1 MKLIALII
9 LFLFILYIICIIIRK
24 IISKYMKN
32 INKIQKFNINTNY
45 LYDDFYE
52 NNKINEGKNLIG
64 NLGIIRYNFMDEI
77 YQYEMDILKLEE
89 NKYYDILNLSLTHCN
104 FDIYLSNQYEN
115 ITIYSIIN
123 NLTDYHKCKEK
134 IESLNL
140 TDRIKIFYSKYSDI
154 SNIFKNQKFDRI
166 VLLES
171 IGKLKNRSEF
181 CKKIKDLLKNEEAF
195 IYLKTIVFKDLI
207 LDDKLNK
214 NIKNELFEKQ
224 KYMISFWNYNFATNQ
239 AIVNDLHNS
248 GFKNIKM
255 KSIPI
260 YYLFFTYNI
269 EDILNALKLYF
280 VDLGMGINNLQNW
293 YILFTLNLSH
303 FIIQ

>member
-1 MKLIALII
+1 MKLIRLLI
-9 LFLFILYIICIIIRK
+9 LSFLILYIICIVIRK

-32 INKIQKFNINTNY
+32 INQVQKFNINTNY

-52 NNKINEGKNLIG
+52 NHKAGKGKDLIG

-77 YQYEMDILKLEE
+77 YQYEMEILKLHKDKDYE
-89 NKYYDILNLSLTHCN
+89 ILNLSLTYCN
-104 FDIYLSNQYEN
+104 FDIYLANQLEN

-123 NLTDYHKCKEK
+123 NLIDYHRCKQK
-134 IESLNL
+134 IESLDL
-140 TDRIKIFYSKYSDI
+140 SDRIKIFYSKYSDI
-154 SNIFKNQKFDRI
+154 SNIFKEQKFDRI

-171 IGKLKNRSEF
+171 IGKVKNRFEF
-181 CKKIKDLLKNEEAF
+181 CGKIKNLLKNEDSF

-207 LDDKLNK
+207 LDEKLNK

-224 KYMISFWNYNFATNQ
+224 KYMISFWNYNFGTNQ
-239 AIVNDLHNS
+239 AIVNDLHKS
-248 GFKNIKM
+248 EFTSIKM